1 MEDEIFSPSSS
12 SSDLSGSIST
22 DEPQDVFIPQSEIP
36 EDTDSFPPMF
46 NPTPE
51 IPQEYLDKA
60 EKVWDDVTDTAKKIW
75 DTVTGDV
82 TGDADTEQAG
92 HDFYETLSPEEKETY
107 DLLPN
112 HGGLGRDPNDLREY

>member
-12 SSDLSGSIST
+12 SSDLSGSTST
-22 DEPQDVFIPQSEIP
+22 DEPLDVFYPESEIP

-60 EKVWDDVTDTAKKIW
+60 GQVWDTVSEGAGKVWDDVTDTAENVW
-75 DTVTGDV
+75 DIVTGDS
-82 TGDADTEQAG
+82 DTEQSGSDSYA
-92 HDFYETLSPEEKETY
+92 D
-107 DLLPN
+107 LPN
-112 HGGLGRDPNDLREY
+112 HGGFGREPNDQGIY